1 MTELAVRFN
10 YLLSHPGEIMHAKWW
25 QSLGLNEWQSRY
37 PISNELKRRV
47 DKLIL
52 NRLGFQP
59 VLYRQIPENM
69 QTWFLLLT
77 EKPFLFTVVG
87 LVCNPSADYLWNSAY
102 RARLATLLSQE
113 QMKQLIALWP
123 TACHTVAVPWLV
135 EEFLERAQLYAL
147 NVFSHYW
154 QGHDFAL
161 LLAWY
166 FAPLEEQI
174 PCSQQQSE
182 QAVRWL
188 FRLERFL

>member
-25 QSLGLNEWQSRY
+25 QLLGLNEWQSRY
-37 PISNELKRRV
+37 PISNELKRRI

-59 VLYRQIPENM
+59 ALYRQIPENM
-69 QTWFLLLT
+69 QTWLLLLIK
-77 EKPFLFTVVG
+77 KPFLFTVVG
-87 LVCNPSADYLWNSAY
+87 LVCNPSPDYLWDSAY
-102 RARLATLLSQE
+102 RSRLATLLSQE
-113 QMKQLIALWP
+113 QIKQLIALWP
-123 TACHTVAVPWLV
+123 TECHRVAVPLLV
-135 EEFLERAQLYAL
+135 EEFLEQAHLYAL

-166 FAPLEEQI
+166 FAPLEEQM
-174 PCSQQQSE
+174 PCSQQELE

>member
-25 QSLGLNEWQSRY
+25 QWLGLNEWQSRY
-37 PISNELKRRV
+37 PISNELKRRL

-52 NRLGFQP
+52 NRLGVQP
-59 VLYRQIPENM
+59 TLYRQVAENM
-69 QTWFLLLT
+69 QTWLLLLT
-77 EKPFLFTVVG
+77 QKPFLFTVVG
-87 LVCNPSADYLWNSAY
+87 LVCNPSPDYLWDSAY
-102 RARLATLLSQE
+102 RSRLATLLSQE
-113 QMKQLIALWP
+113 QIKQLIALWP
-123 TACHTVAVPWLV
+123 TECHTVAVPWLV
-135 EEFLERAQLYAL
+135 DEFLEQAHLYAL

-154 QGHDFAL
+154 QGDDFAL

-166 FAPLEEQI
+166 FAPLEEQML
-174 PCSQQQSE
+174 CSQQQIE

>member
-1 MTELAVRFN
+1 MTELAMRFN
-10 YLLSHPGEIMHAKWW
+10 YLLSHPGEIMHTKWW

-37 PISNELKRRV
+37 PISNELKRRL

-59 VLYRQIPENM
+59 TLYRQVPENM
-69 QTWFLLLT
+69 QTWLLLLT
-77 EKPFLFTVVG
+77 KKPFLFTVVG
-87 LVCNPSADYLWNSAY
+87 LVSNPYPDYLWDSAY
-102 RARLATLLSQE
+102 RSRLETLLSKE
-113 QMKQLIALWP
+113 QIKQLIALWP
-123 TACHTVAVPWLV
+123 TEHHMVAVPWLV
-135 EEFLERAQLYAL
+135 EEFLEQSHLYAL

-154 QGHDFAL
+154 QEQDFAR

-166 FAPLEEQI
+166 FAPLEQQAV
-174 PCSQQQSE
+174 CSQQQIE